1 MALNLNRQQVEAAA
15 AIHGVGSLRENVAEG
30 EFSEEDARAILSA
43 KGFDLSFIN
52 EQYPDDEGFGIIDPV
67 LEAAELALGTVT
79 SAITTPLDNV
89 IIGAADIAALIEGTV
104 ADVIDEN
111 LGTVQAGIDELES
124 FFMEQIDEQTDNLA
138 DRVAGYE
145 AIVTG
150 RLDEALAA
158 GEDVERSITATIW
171 DAIEDAIS
179 TGQRGEQQVIS
190 DINAFTDVALDEAE
204 ALLEN
209 IEEDTK
215 GFATALREQLPQ
227 LGDQFKE
234 GITGLG
240 DVLPEALLT
249 GLSGALNAIGL
260 DKLVDMFSL
269 LNRASGMME
278 TILPGDEP
286 LVIKEGSWDL
296 RYSSADEWNLALAS
310 MPLVGGY
317 TQLTQ
322 PAEIERI
329 RQDNF
334 NYVRPTQL
342 DTGSVLEH
350 LRRFPAQF
358 ADVIPNLQRA
368 GLSEQ
373 KINQLVEIMHQPLP
387 LIELIEA
394 WRRELITTMQFDQ
407 ALRENSLAPESIEL
421 VKELAYRLP
430 PVQDLITMSVREV
443 FSPEIAEE
451 FGQFDDIPPAYLKWA
466 KQAGLSEE
474 WATNYWAAHWTLP
487 SIQMGF
493 EMLHRGVIDED
504 QLDKLMIA
512 LDIMPGWR
520 DDLKAISYSPFTRV
534 DIRRMYALGVL
545 DREQVYNAYKDIGY
559 NFEKAAQL
567 TEFTIRYTEAQTK
580 TVKTRER
587 DLSKSDVIGLFNDGV
602 IDKTTTINYL
612 VELGYS
618 QDEAF
623 VLVTREE
630 IQDERRERKEEINLI
645 IDQAKIKV
653 LSYEQAQDRLAALDL
668 SPTESKKATNAL
680 VRATEARTRTP
691 SKADLDNWLSLGLL
705 SRNDYE
711 EEMRALGYP
720 DKYIDLYMEAMTAEA
735 DEDILAPES
744 REAGRREPRR
754 VTKGQLDS
762 LYTAQIILEDEYV
775 AGLRTLGFRDADI
788 ANFLVQINLKLD
800 EIVADEQARR
810 ERGEAAPPRERLPNR
825 TLLGKMYLK
834 GLISIDAYSQGLA
847 RLGFSPENIELLARL
862 ISDKQAEEL
871 AEE

>member
-179 TGQRGEQQVIS
+179 TGQSGEQQVIS
-190 DINAFTDVALDEAE
+190 AINAFTDVALDEAE

-373 KINQLVEIMHQPLP
+373 KINQLV
-387 LIELIEA
+387 
-394 WRRELITTMQFDQ
+394 
-407 ALRENSLAPESIEL
+407 
-421 VKELAYRLP
+421 
-430 PVQDLITMSVREV
+430 
-443 FSPEIAEE
+443 
-451 FGQFDDIPPAYLKWA
+451 
-466 KQAGLSEE
+466 
-474 WATNYWAAHWTLP
+474 
-487 SIQMGF
+487 
-493 EMLHRGVIDED
+493 
-504 QLDKLMIA
+504 
-512 LDIMPGWR
+512 
-520 DDLKAISYSPFTRV
+520 
-534 DIRRMYALGVL
+534 
-545 DREQVYNAYKDIGY
+545 
-559 NFEKAAQL
+559 
-567 TEFTIRYTEAQTK
+567 
-580 TVKTRER
+580 
-587 DLSKSDVIGLFNDGV
+587 
-602 IDKTTTINYL
+602 
-612 VELGYS
+612 
-618 QDEAF
+618 
-623 VLVTREE
+623 
-630 IQDERRERKEEINLI
+630 
-645 IDQAKIKV
+645 
-653 LSYEQAQDRLAALDL
+653 
-668 SPTESKKATNAL
+668 
-680 VRATEARTRTP
+680 
-691 SKADLDNWLSLGLL
+691 
-705 SRNDYE
+705 
-711 EEMRALGYP
+711 
-720 DKYIDLYMEAMTAEA
+720 
-735 DEDILAPES
+735 
-744 REAGRREPRR
+744 
-754 VTKGQLDS
+754 
-762 LYTAQIILEDEYV
+762 
-775 AGLRTLGFRDADI
+775 
-788 ANFLVQINLKLD
+788 
-800 EIVADEQARR
+800 
-810 ERGEAAPPRERLPNR
+810 
-825 TLLGKMYLK
+825 
-834 GLISIDAYSQGLA
+834 
-847 RLGFSPENIELLARL
+847 
-862 ISDKQAEEL
+862 
-871 AEE
+871 